1 MDTEKTQKDSVKF
14 CGYEVFL
21 KIGMKSLS
29 IFLIKI
35 YQFFAGPFPKQCR
48 FYPSC
53 SVYAVESLE
62 KFGFFK
68 GWFLAIR
75 RLLKCGPW
83 HPGGFD
89 PVP

>member
-1 MDTEKTQKDSVKF
+1 
-14 CGYEVFL
+14 
-21 KIGMKSLS
+21 MKLLS

-35 YQFFAGPFPKQCR
+35 YQLVFCFMPKCCR

-53 SVYAVESLE
+53 SVYAVESLK

-68 GWFLAIR
+68 GWFLTLK
-75 RLLKCGPW
+75 RLFKCGPW
-83 HPGGFD
+83 HPGGYN